1 MVLTVSMVDRERRE
15 TKEML
20 DPREL
25 KVYLELQE

>member
-20 DPREL
+20 DHREL